1 MREYFE
7 RYLEYFLDLCKNR
20 IFVMLCGIIVMFAAI
35 ALRLFSLQV
44 VHGEEYRESVMVST
58 SKELNV
64 PASRGGIY
72 DRYGRPLA
80 VNRVAYSVQVDGSVS
95 HEFSDE
101 EQLALVSALAD
112 YLSEQGA
119 ANVDS
124 LPITSRAPYAFTFT
138 GTEEERSRQET
149 RWKTSIGLKKKQLE
163 MDAGECLNYL
173 METYHIPDTLT
184 PEKKRTYLSLCLSGD
199 RNIMALTLAMKLDG
213 FGETLSDELPLDREA
228 PYSFQFNGNAAR
240 EKSWKESMQ
249 MEDEQLRYDSL
260 QTLDYLRDYFGLPE
274 GLPTDLARD
283 ALGIR
288 YSLYLKRYQQYQ
300 SVTIAT
306 VVSDKTLAYVE
317 ENQDIFPGVTINTV
331 SLREYPQGKYFS
343 HILGYIRQ
351 MTESDYPLYKDDLAP
366 DGSPLYSQTDV
377 VGQDGMERLYERQLN
392 GVDGKVTIEVDNQGR
407 RMSVIDST
415 DPIAGKDLFLTLDS
429 ELQKTAYDAL
439 ENQLRQAIVS
449 RLTTGGKHAITMT
462 DLYTAMITA
471 NHISASKLMRAES
484 GEQRALYESFL
495 ASTPEFDPEDEG
507 AVTEVQ
513 TFLLDGVSRG
523 TIPPRQLIL
532 IMAEQGVITLS
543 DEERAS
549 VASGGTSP
557 LTVILNKLQS
567 GDLTPGETALDPST
581 GSVFVSQVGSGQ
593 VLASV
598 AYPSYDNNELVNTFN
613 NTYYN
618 DLLED
623 GNTPLVNRPL
633 KQKKASGSTFKMITA
648 LAGLETGTITANT
661 FIQDRGIFTDTGFPY
676 ARCWI
681 YSNTGGTH
689 GSLTVAHALEVSC
702 NYFFYE
708 LSYRMGN
715 ASNNGTIEAITTLNE
730 YMAAFGLNNYTGL
743 ELDEYGPTMASPYN
757 KERAVKT
764 LNPDASTSR
773 TRWTDGDTIRTA
785 IGQSVNSYT
794 PAQITKYIS
803 TLANG
808 GTLYKLHMVDHIQ
821 NADGS
826 LYQQTEEIVENV
838 TEFQPE
844 NLQTVYEGM
853 RLVAY
858 GSRGTLRHQFDD
870 LPVQVAVKTGT
881 AEEDKNR
888 SSHTWFVC
896 FAPLEDPQIAIT
908 VMIPFGE
915 GSGALTQEIAKAI
928 IRDYLDLDYQP
939 QNKAMQTL
947 LAE

>member
-1 MREYFE
+1 MREYLE
-7 RYLEYFLDLCKNR
+7 RYLEHFLDLCKNR
-20 IFVMLCGIIVMFAAI
+20 IFVMLCGVIVMFSAI
-35 ALRLFSLQV
+35 ALRLFSLQIV
-44 VHGEEYRESVMVST
+44 RGEEYRESVMVST

-80 VNRVAYSVQVDGSVS
+80 VNRVAYSVQVDGSVTLD
-95 HEFSDE
+95 FSAE
-101 EQLALVSALAD
+101 EQRALVGALVG
-112 YLSEQGA
+112 YLWENGGEQT
-119 ANVDS
+119 DS
-124 LPITSRAPYAFTFT
+124 LPITDRAPYSFTFA
-138 GTEEERSRQET
+138 GTQEERERQET
-149 RWKTSIGLKKKQLE
+149 RWKSSVGIGKKQAE
-163 MDAGECLNYL
+163 MTAGECMDYL
-173 METYHIPDTLT
+173 MKVYDVPDTLT
-184 PEKKRTYLSLCLSGD
+184 PSQKRTYLSLCLSGE
-199 RNIMALTLAMKLDG
+199 RNIMALTLAMRLTG
-213 FGETLSDELPLDREA
+213 FGETLSDELPLAREY
-228 PYSFQFNGNAAR
+228 PYSFQFNDNAAR
-240 EKSWKESMQ
+240 EKNWKEGMQ
-249 MEDEQLRYDSL
+249 MKEEALQYDSL
-260 QTLDYLRDYFGLPE
+260 ETLEYLRDYFGLPE
-274 GLPTDLARD
+274 GLPTDLTRN

-317 ENQDIFPGVTINTV
+317 ESQDVFPGVTIDTV

-351 MTESDYPLYKDDLAP
+351 MTENDYPLYKDDVAP
-366 DGSPLYSQTDV
+366 DGSPLYSQTDI
-377 VGQDGMERLYERQLN
+377 VGQDGMERLYERELN
-392 GVDGKVTIEVDNQGR
+392 GVDGKVMIEVDNQGR
-407 RMSVIDST
+407 RMSVIDAT

-429 ELQKTAYDAL
+429 ELQKTAFDAL
-439 ENQLRQAIVS
+439 ENQLKNAIISKLTSTGKNAVS
-449 RLTTGGKHAITMT
+449 
-462 DLYTAMITA
+462 TAELFSTMITA
-471 NHISASKLMRAES
+471 NHISASKMMRAEG
-484 GEQRALYESFL
+484 GEQRALYERFL
-495 ASTPEFDPEDEG
+495 AAAPEFDPEGEG
-507 AVTEVQ
+507 AVTDVQ
-513 TFLLDGVSRG
+513 NFLLEGVSRG

-543 DEERAS
+543 DEERAA
-549 VASGGTSP
+549 VASGATGP

-581 GSVFVSQVGSGQ
+581 GSVFVSQVGNGQ

-613 NTYYN
+613 NAYYS

-633 KQKKASGSTFKMITA
+633 KQKKASGSTFKMIPA

-661 FIQDRGIFTDTGFPY
+661 VIQDKGIFTDTGFPY

-681 YSNTGGTH
+681 YSNTGGNH

-708 LSYRMGN
+708 LAYRMGN
-715 ASNNGTIEAITTLNE
+715 AETGGTIESITTLNE
-730 YMAAFGLNNYTGL
+730 YMAAFGLNTFTGL

-826 LYQQTEEIVENV
+826 LYLQTEETIENV
-838 TEFQPE
+838 TDFQEE

-858 GSRGTLRHQFDD
+858 GSHGTLRHQFDD

-896 FAPLEDPQIAIT
+896 FAPLDDPQIAIT

-915 GSGALTQEIAKAI
+915 GSGALAQEVAKAI
-928 IRDYLDLDYQP
+928 IREYLGLDYQP
-939 QNKAMQTL
+939 ENTAMQTI

>member
-7 RYLEYFLDLCKNR
+7 RYLEHFLDLCKNR
-20 IFVMLCGIIVMFAAI
+20 IFVMLCGVVFLFALI

-44 VHGEEYRESVMVST
+44 VRGEEYRESVMVST
-58 SKELNV
+58 SKELSV

-80 VNRVAYSVQVDGSVS
+80 INRVAYSVQVDGSVTR
-95 HEFSDE
+95 EFSADE
-101 EQLALVSALAD
+101 ERALVTALVE
-112 YLSEQGA
+112 YLWENDATQV
-119 ANVDS
+119 NS
-124 LPITSRAPYAFTFT
+124 LPITSRAPYSFTFT
-138 GTEEERSRQET
+138 GTAEERAQQET
-149 RWKTSIGLKKKQLE
+149 RWKNSIGLRKKELE
-163 MDAGECLNYL
+163 MTAAECLAYL
-173 METYHIPDTLT
+173 MEEYRVPDTL
-184 PEKKRTYLSLCLSGD
+184 PPDQQRAYLSLCMSGN
-199 RNIMALTLAMKLDG
+199 RNIMSLTLAMKLAG
-213 FGETLSDELPLDREA
+213 FGETLSDELPLGREY
-228 PYSFQFNGNAAR
+228 PYPFQFNDSASR
-240 EKSWKESMQ
+240 EKSWKEGMQ
-249 MEDEQLRYDSL
+249 MSGGELGYDSL
-260 QTLDYLRDYFGLPE
+260 ETLDYLRDYFGLPP
-274 GLPTDLARD
+274 GLPTDLTRNT
-283 ALGIR
+283 LGIR

-300 SVTIAT
+300 SATIAT
-306 VVSDKTLAYVE
+306 VVSEKTLAYVE
-317 ENQDIFPGVTINTV
+317 ENQDIFPGVTIDTV

-351 MTESDYPLYKDDLAP
+351 MTENDYPLYKDDLAP
-366 DGSPLYSQTDV
+366 DGSPLYSQTDI

-392 GVDGKVTIEVDNQGR
+392 GVDGKINIEVDNQGR

-415 DPIAGKDLFLTLDS
+415 EPIAGKDLFLTLDS
-429 ELQKTAYDAL
+429 ELQKTAFDAL
-439 ENQLRQAIVS
+439 ENQLRQAIMS
-449 RLTTGGKHAITMT
+449 RLTSTEKNAISTADLFTTM
-462 DLYTAMITA
+462 IEA
-471 NHISASKLMRAES
+471 NHISASKLMRADS
-484 GEQRALYESFL
+484 GEQHALYQQFL
-495 ASTPEFDPEDEG
+495 ASEPEFDPQQDG
-507 AVTEVQ
+507 AATTVQ
-513 TFLLDGVSRG
+513 NFLLDGVSRG

-543 DEERAS
+543 EEERAS
-549 VASGGTSP
+549 VASGATGP

-598 AYPSYDNNELVNTFN
+598 SYPSYDNNELVNTFN
-613 NTYYN
+613 NSYYA

-661 FIQDRGIFTDTGFPY
+661 FIQDKGIFTDTGFPY

-681 YSNTGGTH
+681 YSNTGGNH

-708 LSYRMGN
+708 LAYRMGN
-715 ASNNGTIEAITTLNE
+715 AENGGTIESITTLNE
-730 YMAAFGLNNYTGL
+730 YMAAFGLNTYTGV

-821 NADGS
+821 NPDGS
-826 LYQQTEEIVENV
+826 LYLQAGETIENV
-838 TEFQPE
+838 TTFQPE

-853 RLVAY
+853 WLVAY
-858 GSRGTLRHQFDD
+858 GDRGTLRHQFDD
-870 LPVQVAVKTGT
+870 MPVQMAVKTGT

-896 FAPLEDPQIAIT
+896 FAPYDDPQIAIT

-915 GSGALTQEIAKAI
+915 GSGALAQEVAKAI
-928 IRDYLDLDYQP
+928 VRDYLGLDYQP
-939 QNKAMQTL
+939 QNTSMQTI